1 MDFVACAFELCRVQG
16 REQSR
21 RFVGRDCDYGVMVG
35 RVDFSDFVHFE
46 PALFDEKSCDVAF
59 RDFFFLAGSDVERSQ
74 RRSQQLDLSFGWCRT
89 LFDVDVM
96 VERDIVL
103 GGLARGK
110 DDIDAS

>member
-1 MDFVACAFELCRVQG
+1 MDFVACAFELCHVQG

-46 PALFDEKSCDVAF
+46 SALFDEKSCDVAF
-59 RDFFFLAGSDVERSQ
+59 RDFFFLAGGDVERSQ
-74 RRSQQLDLSFGWCRT
+74 GRTQELDLSLGGCST
-89 LFDVDVM
+89 LFDVDVI

-103 GGLARGK
+103 GGLARSK